1 MSERALLDTLDF
13 VLPPELEATA
23 PPEARGLTRDAV
35 KLMVSYPTDN
45 RVVHTQ
51 FNKIADFLV
60 AGDVIVINTSGTLN
74 AAFSAQRT
82 DGKAFVIHLS
92 THLPSGEWVIEVRE
106 PDTTGTKP
114 FPDAQISEIYQL
126 SGGGSLTLIEP
137 FGVPFN
143 GRVRLWR
150 AELKL
155 PMSLDTYLKHYGNP
169 IRYRYVP
176 QTWDSR
182 YYQTVYV
189 TEMGSAEMPSAGRAF
204 TPEIITQLVAKGILV
219 VPLLLHTG
227 VSSMEEHEPPY
238 AEYYRLPAT
247 TARVI
252 NLAHENGGRVI
263 AVGTTVVRTLETV
276 ADEKGMVH
284 AGEGWTETII
294 TPQRGVRA
302 VDGLLSGL
310 HEPKATHLAM
320 LEALASRDHLAKAY
334 GEALENGYLWHEFGD
349 LHLILNEP
357 RPIQIENRE
366 ATYQPS
372 LGTPSHT

>member
-1 MSERALLDTLDF
+1 MSERTLLDTLDF

-35 KLMVSYPTDN
+35 KLMVSYPADN

-51 FNKIADFLV
+51 FNKIADFLD
-60 AGDVIVINTSGTLN
+60 AGDVVVINTSGTLN
-74 AAFSAQRT
+74 AAFTAKRS
-82 DGKAFVIHLS
+82 DEKGFVIHLS

-106 PDTTGTKP
+106 PDKTGTKP
-114 FPDAQISEIYQL
+114 FSNAQIGEVYRL
-126 SGGGSLTLIEP
+126 SGGGTATLIEP
-137 FGVPFN
+137 FGIPLN
-143 GRVRLWR
+143 GHVRLWR

-155 PMSLDTYLKHYGNP
+155 PMTFDSYLKYYGNP

-176 QTWDSR
+176 QSWDSR

-204 TPEIITQLVAKGILV
+204 TPEIITQLCAKGVLV

-238 AEYYRLPAT
+238 AEYYRLPAV
-247 TARVI
+247 TAQVI

-276 ADEKGMVH
+276 ADEHGLVH

-294 TPQRGVRA
+294 TPQCGVKA

-320 LEALASRDHLAKAY
+320 LEAIAPRHHLAKAY
-334 GEALENGYLWHEFGD
+334 GEALDRGYLWHEFGD
-349 LHLILNEP
+349 LHLILNE
-357 RPIQIENRE
+357 RQPI
-366 ATYQPS
+366 
-372 LGTPSHT
+372 

>member
-1 MSERALLDTLDF
+1 MSDRILLDTLDF
-13 VLPPELEATA
+13 ELPPELEATA

-35 KLMVSYPTDN
+35 KLMVSYPANN

-51 FNKIADFLV
+51 FNKLADFLV
-60 AGDVIVINTSGTLN
+60 VGDVVVINTSGTLN
-74 AAFSAQRT
+74 AAFTAKRS
-82 DGKAFVIHLS
+82 DEKAFAIHLS

-106 PDTTGTKP
+106 LDDTGTKP
-114 FPDAQISEIYQL
+114 FPDARMGEVYRL
-126 SGGGSLTLIEP
+126 TGGGIATLIEP
-137 FGVPFN
+137 FGVPLN
-143 GRVRLWR
+143 RRVRLWR

-155 PMSLDTYLKHYGNP
+155 PMRLDTYLKHYGNP

-176 QTWDSR
+176 QPWDDH

-204 TPEIITQLVAKGILV
+204 TPEIITQLCAKGVLV

-227 VSSMEEHEPPY
+227 VSSMEEYEPPY
-238 AEYYRLPAT
+238 AEYYRLPAV
-247 TARVI
+247 TAQVI

-276 ADEKGMVH
+276 ANEHGIVH

-294 TPQRGVRA
+294 TPQCGVKA

-310 HEPKATHLAM
+310 HEPKATHLAI
-320 LEALASRDHLAKAY
+320 LEAIAPRNHLTRAY
-334 GEALENGYLWHEFGD
+334 QEALRHGYLWHEFGD

-357 RPIQIENRE
+357 RR
-366 ATYQPS
+366 S
-372 LGTPSHT
+372 

>member
-1 MSERALLDTLDF
+1 MSERVLLDTLDF

-35 KLMVSYPTDN
+35 KLMVSYPSDN

-60 AGDVIVINTSGTLN
+60 AGDVLVINTSGTLN
-74 AAFSAQRT
+74 AAFAAQRSN
-82 DGKAFVIHLS
+82 GKAFVIHLS
-92 THLPSGEWVIEVRE
+92 THLPSSEWVIEVRE
-106 PDTTGTKP
+106 PDGTGTKP
-114 FPDAQISEIYQL
+114 FPDAQIGEVYQL
-126 SGGGSLTLIEP
+126 SGGGNAILIEP
-137 FGVPFN
+137 FGVPLN

-155 PMSLDTYLKHYGNP
+155 PMTLESYLKHYGNP

-176 QTWDSR
+176 QSWDSR

-204 TPEIITQLVAKGILV
+204 TPEIITQLCAKGVLV

-238 AEYYRLPAT
+238 AEYYRLPAV
-247 TARVI
+247 TAHII

-276 ADEKGMVH
+276 VDENGDVR
-284 AGEGWTETII
+284 AGEGWTETIV
-294 TPQRGVRA
+294 TPQCGVHA

-320 LEALASRDHLAKAY
+320 LEALAPRNHLAKAY
-334 GEALENGYLWHEFGD
+334 DEALKHEYLWHEFGD
-349 LHLILNEP
+349 LHLILNKP
-357 RPIQIENRE
+357 RPIIEHHHR
-366 ATYQPS
+366 
-372 LGTPSHT
+372 LGD

>member
-1 MSERALLDTLDF
+1 MNERLLLDTLDF
-13 VLPPELEATA
+13 ELPPELEATL

-35 KLMVSYPTDN
+35 NLMVSYPSDN
-45 RVVHTQ
+45 QVIHTQ
-51 FNKIADFLV
+51 FNKIGDFLV
-60 AGDVIVINTSGTLN
+60 AGDVVVINTSGTLN
-74 AAFSAQRT
+74 AAFSAKRS
-82 DGKAFVIHLS
+82 DGTHFALHLS

-106 PDTTGTKP
+106 PDGTATKP
-114 FPDAQISEIYQL
+114 FAGAQIDEIYQL
-126 SGGGSLTLIEP
+126 SGGGTVTLIEP
-137 FGVPFN
+137 FGVPLN

-155 PMSLDTYLKHYGNP
+155 PMTLDTYLKHYGSP

-176 QTWDSR
+176 QSWDSR

-204 TPEIITQLVAKGILV
+204 TPEIITQLVAKGVTV

-238 AEYYRLPAT
+238 AEYYRVPT
-247 TARVI
+247 MTACTI
-252 NLAHENGGRVI
+252 NSAHENGGRVI

-276 ADEKGMVH
+276 ADEHGLVH
-284 AGEGWTETII
+284 AREGWTETII
-294 TPQRGVRA
+294 TPQRGVRV

-320 LEALASRDHLAKAY
+320 LEALAPRNHLVKAY
-334 GEALENGYLWHEFGD
+334 TEALDHGYLWHEFGD
-349 LHLILNEP
+349 LHLILNKP
-357 RPIQIENRE
+357 RPIQ
-366 ATYQPS
+366 A
-372 LGTPSHT
+372 

>member
-1 MSERALLDTLDF
+1 MSERTLLDTLDF
-13 VLPPELEATA
+13 ILPTELEATA

-35 KLMVSYPTDN
+35 KLMVSYPEDN

-60 AGDVIVINTSGTLN
+60 AGDVLVINTSGTLN
-74 AAFSAQRT
+74 AAFAAKRS
-82 DGKAFVIHLS
+82 DDKAFVIHLS

-106 PDTTGTKP
+106 PDGTATKP
-114 FPDAQISEIYQL
+114 FADAHIGEVYQL
-126 SGGGSLTLIEP
+126 SGGGNATLVEP
-137 FGVPFN
+137 FGVPLN
-143 GRVRLWR
+143 GRTRLWR

-155 PMSLDTYLKHYGNP
+155 PLTLDAYLKHYGNP

-176 QTWDSR
+176 QAWDSR

-204 TPEIITQLVAKGILV
+204 TPEIITRLCAKGVLV

-238 AEYYRLPAT
+238 AEYYRVPAV
-247 TARVI
+247 TAYTI
-252 NLAHENGGRVI
+252 NSAHENGGRVI

-276 ADEKGMVH
+276 VDDRGIVH

-302 VDGLLSGL
+302 VEGLLSGL

-320 LEALASRDHLAKAY
+320 LEALAPRDHLARAY
-334 GEALENGYLWHEFGD
+334 SEALKHHYLWHEFGD

-357 RPIQIENRE
+357 RLIQI
-366 ATYQPS
+366 
-372 LGTPSHT
+372 